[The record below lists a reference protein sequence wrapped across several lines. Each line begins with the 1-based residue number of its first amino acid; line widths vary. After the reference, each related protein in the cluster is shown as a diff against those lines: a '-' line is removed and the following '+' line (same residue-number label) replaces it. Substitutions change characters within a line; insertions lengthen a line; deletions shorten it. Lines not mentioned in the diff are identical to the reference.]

1 MRGRSCG
8 HAVRGLREAG
18 AYNVAA
24 MIEAIL
30 KKIFG
35 TKHERDV
42 KRMMPVVAEI
52 NALEPTMQALDDA
65 ALRGKTDDLRKRVAD
80 GDGVEEVLPEA
91 FAVCR
96 EAARRTLS
104 MRHFDVQLI
113 GGMVLHDGTIAEMA
127 TGEGKTLVATL
138 PAYLNA
144 LTGKGVHIVT
154 VNDYLA
160 KRDAQWMGPL
170 CHALG
175 LSVGVIQHEASFT
188 YDPAYATPDIRLTA
202 LRPIDR
208 RAAYHCDITYG
219 TNNEFGFDYL
229 RDNMRFSLDEL
240 VQRPLHY
247 AIVDEVD
254 SILIDEARTPLII
267 SGPAE
272 ESTELY
278 YKIDR
283 IIPKLKRAATI
294 VEGKLSEIEE
304 QREGDYIVDEKSRA
318 VSLTEQGIAS
328 CERLLNVDNLYD
340 PQHITILHHVQQALR
355 AHALYRRDVDYV
367 LKDGEVIIVDEFTGR
382 MMPGRRWSDGLHQA
396 VEAKEGVRIERENQT
411 LATITFQNY
420 FRMYEKLAGMTGT
433 AETEA
438 EEFAKIYKLDVTVVP
453 TNRALIR
460 INHADVVY
468 KTEREKFNAVVEDII
483 KRNEKGQPVLVGT
496 VSIEKSEA
504 VSKLLKKRGVRH
516 EVLNA
521 KYHEREAE
529 IVAQAGRQGAVTIAT
544 NMAGRGTD
552 ILLGGNPDFL
562 SKEILR
568 KKGLDPAT
576 AAEVDQKAALVEAR
590 RITEPEHQRV
600 VELGGLHIVGT
611 ERHESRRVDN
621 QLRGRSGRQGD
632 PGSSHFYLS
641 LEDDLLRIFG
651 SHRIQKIMERLGMEE
666 GEPIEH
672 RLVTRAIATAQKRVE
687 NHNFEIRKHLLEY
700 DDVMNKQREIIYGM
714 RRQILDGESQAD
726 TVAEWMED
734 LVLDTLDAHAAE
746 GAHPEDWDLGG
757 LAEALH
763 RQFDVK
769 IATAQYEEVVSHQGL
784 ADLVGAAVKERYAQ
798 RERELG
804 DELMRALERHEML
817 IVIDTQWKDHLLS
830 IDHLKEGI
838 GLRGYGQRDPLT
850 EYKKEAF
857 DLFQDMVERTKAI
870 VIERLFKVQVVRDA
884 PMELPTI
891 TAWADA
897 QESRGSLPSDARP
910 GGWTPAAASTPTAA
924 RPVPAPRTPTGEKI
938 GRNDPCYCGSGK
950 KYKKCHLLQGG

>member
-1 MRGRSCG
+1 
-8 HAVRGLREAG
+8 
-18 AYNVAA
+18 
-24 MIEAIL
+24 MIDAIL

-52 NALEPTMQALDDA
+52 NALEPAIQALDDA
-65 ALRGKTDDLRKRVAD
+65 ALRGKTDELRKRLAD
-80 GDGVEEVLPEA
+80 GAEIEDVLPEA

-96 EAARRTLS
+96 EAARRS
-104 MRHFDVQLI
+104 VGMRHFDVQLI
-113 GGMVLHDGTIAEMA
+113 GGMVLHNGTIAEMA

-170 CHALG
+170 YHALA

-188 YDPAYATPDIRLTA
+188 YDPAYTTPDIRMTA

-208 RAAYHCDITYG
+208 RTAYLCDITYG

-229 RDNMRFSLDEL
+229 RDNMRFSLEEL
-240 VQRPLHY
+240 VQRELHY

-304 QREGDYIVDEKSRA
+304 EREGDFIVDEKSKA

-340 PQHITILHHVQQALR
+340 PQHITILR
-355 AHALYRRDVDYV
+355 AHALYKRDVDYV
-367 LKDGEVIIVDEFTGR
+367 VKDGEVIIVDEFTGR

-453 TNRALIR
+453 TNRNLIR
-460 INHADVVY
+460 INHPDVVY

-483 KRNEKGQPVLVGT
+483 RRNEKGQPVLVGT

-529 IVAQAGRQGAVTIAT
+529 IVAQAGREGAVTIAT

-568 KKGLDPAT
+568 KKGVDPVTASAEEQAT
-576 AAEVDQKAALVEAR
+576 ALVEAR
-590 RITEPEHQRV
+590 RITEPEHQQV

-651 SHRIQKIMERLGMEE
+651 SQRIQRIMERLGMEE

-672 RLVTRAIATAQKRVE
+672 KLVTRAIATAQKRVE

-726 TVAEWMED
+726 NVAEWIED
-734 LVLDTLDAHAAE
+734 LVIGTLDGYAAE

-757 LAEALH
+757 LTEALH

-769 IATAQYEEVVSHQGL
+769 IPAAQYDEAVSREGL
-784 ADLVGAAVKERYAQ
+784 GELVGEAVRERYAQ

-804 DELMRALERHEML
+804 EELMRALERHEML

-857 DLFQDMVERTKAI
+857 DLFQDMVERVKAI
-870 VIERLFKVQVVRDA
+870 VVERLFKVQVVRNA

-897 QESRGSLPSDARP
+897 QESRGAMPGEPRP
-910 GGWTPAAASTPTAA
+910 GGWTPSPPGSAPPAAP
-924 RPVPAPRTPTGEKI
+924 RPAPAPRTPTGEKI

-950 KYKKCHLLQGG
+950 KYKKCHLLQQG

>member
-170 CHALG
+170 YHALG

-910 GGWTPAAASTPTAA
+910 GGWTPAAASTPMAA